1 MKKLIISLKST
12 GKMLLINFIPSHST
26 YWIHKSSYL
35 LRQNFYFVGLQYIC
49 ITAVKLMGIE
59 KGFVKKILI
68 LLVTTKLIFLL
79 DYLVQINILLRFR
92 DKKNEN

>member
-1 MKKLIISLKST
+1 
-12 GKMLLINFIPSHST
+12 
-26 YWIHKSSYL
+26 
-35 LRQNFYFVGLQYIC
+35 
-49 ITAVKLMGIE
+49 MGIE
-59 KGFVKKILI
+59 KGFVTKILI